1 MQLALRKDDV
11 LLADIERARAGGRRG
26 LWWLGQSG
34 FLLHADGRTVLMDPY
49 LSDSLTLKYAGTDK
63 PHVRMTERVVDPA
76 RLAGIDLVT
85 VSHAHTD
92 HCDADTLR
100 PVLDANP
107 KALLVVGRANYALAL
122 ERLGGFGDRVI
133 PIDVEEGLTHAG
145 IHVEAVPAAHDT
157 VERDE
162 HGWHRFLGYVV
173 TVGPLVVYHSGDT
186 RWHEGLPAALGG
198 RSIDVALVP
207 INGSRPERR
216 VAGNMNGEEAAQLA
230 HEIGARL
237 AVPHHFDMFTFNTEP
252 PDLFEATCARL
263 GQPYRTLRQ
272 GEGIDLTGIK
282 SETRN

>member
-1 MQLALRKDDV
+1 VQLALRKDDA

-63 PHVRMTERVVDPA
+63 PHIRMTERVVDPA

-107 KALLVVGRANYALAL
+107 DARLVVGRANHALVL
-122 ERLGGFGDRVI
+122 ERLGGYGDRVM
-133 PIDVEEGLTHAG
+133 PIDVGEVVTHAG
-145 IHVEAVPAAHDT
+145 VQVEAVPAAHDT

-186 RWHEGLPAALGG
+186 RWHAGLPAALAG

-230 HEIGARL
+230 REVGARL

-263 GQPYRTLRQ
+263 GQPFRTLRQ
-272 GEGIDLTGIK
+272 GEGIDLTGSK
-282 SETRN
+282 LETRN